1 MRLDKFLKV
10 SRIIK
15 RRSVAKEIADQGR
28 ITVNGRAAKSSSNVA
43 LGDQLIIKFGNK
55 TETIKINK
63 IIETTKKMKLNRCM
77 RFWTKAIKRT
87 FVREL
92 TKFNKHVTNPFK
104 QY

>member
-55 TETIKINK
+55 IETIKINK
-63 IIETTKKMKLNRCM
+63 IIETTKKDEAEQMYEILDESYKEDFRKGVN
-77 RFWTKAIKRT
+77 
-87 FVREL
+87 
-92 TKFNKHVTNPFK
+92 
-104 QY
+104 